1 MKKTLTILG
10 MLLSL
15 AVSYA
20 QEGRVGI
27 NTETPQ
33 ATLDIVASKTAA
45 TTSAQ
50 GVIFPRFATEE
61 RAKFINVAEGT
72 MIYNITKKCLELFKG
87 LDSGGDNG
95 WHCTESSLANGLSVR
110 FASFENKIPVY
121 YSKANEKDIVAINPW
136 KDEVYEYDK
145 ANGVIRFTITNN
157 SGLDIINR
165 DFTNAV
171 RVVYPLQEGDRDG
184 LTLFARGFDTQNVT
198 ILNGESKTLEYRL
211 VGDRYN
217 LKHYNLHAEE
227 YDTWEG
233 DTYSSNEDV
242 RTFKTDLTEWGSEFL
257 EFKVLPVDESRAEV
271 AKTTMVPT
279 HPIDFI
285 FEDADLNLY
294 IEKTILSEPTLY
306 LN

>member
-10 MLLSL
+10 MLSSL

-33 ATLDIVASKTAA
+33 ATLDISASKNVRETY
-45 TTSAQ
+45 AQ
-50 GVIFPRFATEE
+50 GVIFPRFATEA

-72 MIYNITKKCLELFKG
+72 MIYNTTKKCLELFKG

-95 WHCTESSLANGLSVR
+95 WHCTESSVANGLSVR
-110 FASFENKIPVY
+110 FTSFENNIPVIH
-121 YSKANEKDIVAINPW
+121 SKANEKDIVAISYEYS
-136 KDEVYEYDK
+136 KLYEYDK

-157 SGLDIINR
+157 SGVDILNR

-171 RVVYPLQEGDRDG
+171 RVVYPIMEGDPEG
-184 LTLFARGFDTQNVT
+184 LTLSARGFDTQNVS

-211 VGDRYN
+211 EGQRTN
-217 LKHYNLHAEE
+217 LKYYNLHASE
-227 YDTWEG
+227 Y
-233 DTYSSNEDV
+233 YLSSENPSEV
-242 RTFKTDLTEWGSEFL
+242 VKVDLSEWGSGIIEFAVFTENL
-257 EFKVLPVDESRAEV
+257 DVVRVQDAIN
-271 AKTTMVPT
+271 PT

-294 IEKTILSEPTLY
+294 IEKTILSEPMIIY
-306 LN
+306 N

>member
-1 MKKTLTILG
+1 
-10 MLLSL
+10 MLSSL

-33 ATLDIVASKTAA
+33 ATLDISASKNVRETY
-45 TTSAQ
+45 AQ
-50 GVIFPRFATEE
+50 GVIFPRFATEA

-72 MIYNITKKCLELFKG
+72 MIYNTTKKCLELFKG

-110 FASFENKIPVY
+110 FASFENNIPVY
-121 YSKANEKDIVAINPW
+121 YSKANEKDIVAISSGDS
-136 KDEVYEYDK
+136 KLYEYDK

-157 SGLDIINR
+157 SGVDILNR

-171 RVVYPLQEGDRDG
+171 RVVYPIMEGDPEG
-184 LTLFARGFDTQNVT
+184 LTLSARGFDTQNVS

-211 VGDRYN
+211 VGEIYN
-217 LKHYNLHAEE
+217 LKYYNLHAEE
-227 YDTWEG
+227 YQTWEG
-233 DTYSSNEDV
+233 DYATTSADI
-242 RTFKTDLTEWGSEFL
+242 RTFKTDLTEWGSHFM
-257 EFKVLPVDESRAEV
+257 EFKVVAADGSLEV
-271 AKTTMVPT
+271 AKDSFIPT
-279 HPIDFI
+279 SPIDFI

-294 IEKTILSEPTLY
+294 IEKTILSEPIIPF
-306 LN
+306 N

>member
-10 MLLSL
+10 MLSSL

-33 ATLDIVASKTAA
+33 ATLDISASKNVRETY
-45 TTSAQ
+45 AQ
-50 GVIFPRFATEE
+50 GVIFPRFATEA

-72 MIYNITKKCLELFKG
+72 MIYNTTKKCLELFKG

-95 WHCTESSLANGLSVR
+95 WHCTESSVANGLSVR
-110 FASFENKIPVY
+110 FASFENKIPVEL
-121 YSKANEKDIVAINPW
+121 SKANEKDIVANTF
-136 KDEVYEYDK
+136 EEHYNYDK

-157 SGLDIINR
+157 SGVDILNR

-171 RVVYPLQEGDRDG
+171 RVVYPVMEGEGDM
-184 LTLFARGFDTQNVT
+184 TLFVRGFDTQNVS

-211 VGDRYN
+211 EGKRVN
-217 LKHYNLHAEE
+217 LKLYNLHASE
-227 YDTWEG
+227 YPNFENP
-233 DTYSSNEDV
+233 SDV
-242 RTFKTDLTEWGSEFL
+242 VKVDLSEWGSGIGEFTVFN
-257 EFKVLPVDESRAEV
+257 ENFDQVRVGYVL
-271 AKTTMVPT
+271 TPT

-294 IEKTILSEPTLY
+294 IEKTILSEPMIMTL
-306 LN
+306 

>member
-95 WHCTESSLANGLSVR
+95 WHCTESSVANGLSVR
-110 FASFENKIPVY
+110 FASFENNIPVFF
-121 YSKANEKDIVAINPW
+121 SKANEKDIVAISYEYS
-136 KDEVYEYDK
+136 KLYEYDK

-157 SGLDIINR
+157 SGVDILNR

-171 RVVYPLQEGDRDG
+171 RVVYPIMEGDPEG
-184 LTLFARGFDTQNVT
+184 LTLSARGFDTQNVT

-211 VGDRYN
+211 VGEIYN
-217 LKHYNLHAEE
+217 LKYYNLHAEE
-227 YDTWEG
+227 YHTWEG
-233 DTYSSNEDV
+233 DYAFEKV
-242 RTFKTDLTEWGSEFL
+242 RTFKTDLTEWGSLFS
-257 EFKVLPVDESRAEV
+257 EFKIVSADGNLEV
-271 AKTTMVPT
+271 AKDSLIPT
-279 HPIDFI
+279 SPIDFI

-294 IEKTILSEPTLY
+294 IEKTILAEPIMPLY
-306 LN
+306 